1 MIILLLYVCFQCS
14 SKLKLWQNIL
24 KIDDELYAEKYKF
37 YITFARLNFN
47 NDNIDF
53 IE

>member
-1 MIILLLYVCFQCS
+1 MFIKIKVMAEH
-14 SKLKLWQNIL
+14 LKNRH
-24 KIDDELYAEKYKF
+24 ELYAEKYKF